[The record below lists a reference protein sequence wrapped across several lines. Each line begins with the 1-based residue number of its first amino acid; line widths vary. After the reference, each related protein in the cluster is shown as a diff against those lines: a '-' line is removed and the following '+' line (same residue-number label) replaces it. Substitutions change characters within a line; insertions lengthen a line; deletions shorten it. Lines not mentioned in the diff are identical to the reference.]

1 MWNMKIK
8 NTILVT
14 LTILS
19 LGVNADLK
27 SAIALDQAGE
37 YEKAAKEL
45 YKISQLATRGHPRAM
60 YEFGTMYMKEGMWVV
75 QSDEAGFNW
84 WLKSA
89 NLGYAP
95 AQFSIGASY
104 IGGIGVNRD
113 LAEAKKWLEKAM
125 DSTYEK
131 YSKVAREL
139 YTLNELDKI

>member
-1 MWNMKIK
+1 MK
-8 NTILVT
+8 NLVLVI
-14 LTILS
+14 LTIFS

-27 SAIALDQAGE
+27 RAIALDQAGE

-75 QSDEAGFNW
+75 QSDEAGFDW
-84 WLKSA
+84 WMKSA

-113 LAEAKKWLEKAM
+113 LTEAKKWLEKAIN
-125 DSTYEK
+125 STYEK
-131 YSKVAREL
+131 YSKVAKEL

>member
-1 MWNMKIK
+1 MKLK
-8 NTILVT
+8 NLILVS

-19 LGVNADLK
+19 LSVNADLK
-27 SAIALDQAGE
+27 KAIAFDQAGE

-45 YKISQLATRGHPRAM
+45 FKISQLATRGHPRAM

-75 QSDEAGFNW
+75 QSDEAGFDW
-84 WLKSA
+84 WMKSA

-113 LAEAKKWLEKAM
+113 LSEAKKWLEKAIN
-125 DSTYEK
+125 STYEK
-131 YSKVAREL
+131 YSKVAKEL

>member
-1 MWNMKIK
+1 MKIK
-8 NTILVT
+8 NLLLIS

-27 SAIALDQAGE
+27 RAIAFDQAGE
-37 YEKAAKEL
+37 HEKAAKEL
-45 YKISQLATRGHPRAM
+45 FKISQLATRGHPKAM

-75 QSDEAGFNW
+75 QSDEAGFDW
-84 WLKSA
+84 WMKSA

-113 LAEAKKWLEKAM
+113 LSEAKKWLEKAIN
-125 DSTYEK
+125 STYEK
-131 YSKVAREL
+131 YSKVAKEL

>member
-1 MWNMKIK
+1 MK
-8 NTILVT
+8 NLVLVI

-27 SAIALDQAGE
+27 RAIAFDQAGE

-45 YKISQLATRGHPRAM
+45 YKISQLATKGHPRAM
-60 YEFGTMYMKEGMWVV
+60 YEFGMMYMKEGMWVV
-75 QSDEAGFNW
+75 QSDEAGFDW
-84 WLKSA
+84 WMKSA

-113 LAEAKKWLEKAM
+113 LTEAKKWLEKAIN
-125 DSTYEK
+125 STYEK
-131 YSKVAREL
+131 YSKVAKEL

>member
-1 MWNMKIK
+1 MKIK
-8 NTILVT
+8 HILLIVVT
-14 LTILS
+14 AFS

-27 SAIALDQAGE
+27 RAIAFDQAGE
-37 YEKAAKEL
+37 YEKSAKEL

-75 QSDEAGFNW
+75 QSDEAGFDW

-104 IGGIGVNRD
+104 IEGIGVNRD
-113 LAEAKKWLEKAM
+113 LGEAKKWLEKAM

-139 YTLNELDKI
+139 FILNELDKI

>member
-1 MWNMKIK
+1 MK
-8 NTILVT
+8 NLV
-14 LTILS
+14 LVVLIILS

-27 SAIALDQAGE
+27 RAIAFDQAGE

-45 YKISQLATRGHPRAM
+45 FKISQLATRGHPRAM

-75 QSDEAGFNW
+75 QSDEAGFDW
-84 WLKSA
+84 WMKSA

-104 IGGIGVNRD
+104 IGGIGVNKD
-113 LAEAKKWLEKAM
+113 LTEAKKWLEKAIN
-125 DSTYEK
+125 STYEK
-131 YSKVAREL
+131 YSKVAKEL

>member
-1 MWNMKIK
+1 MK
-8 NTILVT
+8 NLVLVI

-27 SAIALDQAGE
+27 RAIAFDQAGE

-45 YKISQLATRGHPRAM
+45 FKISQLATRGHPRAM

-75 QSDEAGFNW
+75 QSDEAGFDW
-84 WLKSA
+84 WMKSA

-113 LAEAKKWLEKAM
+113 LTEAKKWLEKAIN
-125 DSTYEK
+125 STYEK
-131 YSKVAREL
+131 YSKVAKEL

>member
-1 MWNMKIK
+1 MKK
-8 NTILVT
+8 LVLVI

-19 LGVNADLK
+19 LGVHADLK
-27 SAIALDQAGE
+27 RAIAFDQAGE

-45 YKISQLATRGHPRAM
+45 FKISQLATRGHPRAM

-75 QSDEAGFNW
+75 QSDEAGFDW
-84 WLKSA
+84 WMKSA

-113 LAEAKKWLEKAM
+113 LAEAKKWLEKAIN
-125 DSTYEK
+125 STYEK
-131 YSKVAREL
+131 YSKVAKEL

>member
-1 MWNMKIK
+1 MKIK
-8 NTILVT
+8 NLILVT

-75 QSDEAGFNW
+75 QSEESGFEW

-104 IGGIGVNRD
+104 IGGIGVNQD
-113 LAEAKKWLEKAM
+113 LFEAKKWLEKAM

-131 YSKVAREL
+131 YSKVAKEL
-139 YTLNELDKI
+139 YTINELDKI

>member
-1 MWNMKIK
+1 MKLK
-8 NTILVT
+8 NLILVS

-19 LGVNADLK
+19 LSVNADLK
-27 SAIALDQAGE
+27 KAIAFDQAGE

-45 YKISQLATRGHPRAM
+45 FKISQLATRGHPRAM

-75 QSDEAGFNW
+75 QSDEAGFDW

-113 LAEAKKWLEKAM
+113 LTEAKKWLEKAIN
-125 DSTYEK
+125 STYEK
-131 YSKVAREL
+131 YSKVAKEL

>member
-1 MWNMKIK
+1 MKIK
-8 NTILVT
+8 NLILVT

-19 LGVNADLK
+19 FGVNADLK
-27 SAIALDQAGE
+27 RAIALDQAGE

-104 IGGIGVNRD
+104 IGGIRVDRD
-113 LAEAKKWLEKAM
+113 LGEAKKWLEKAM

>member
-1 MWNMKIK
+1 MK
-8 NTILVT
+8 NLLLVI

-27 SAIALDQAGE
+27 RAIAFDQAGE

-75 QSDEAGFNW
+75 QSDEAGFDW
-84 WLKSA
+84 WMKSA

-113 LAEAKKWLEKAM
+113 L
-125 DSTYEK
+125 S
-131 YSKVAREL
+131 
-139 YTLNELDKI
+139 

>member
-1 MWNMKIK
+1 MK
-8 NTILVT
+8 NLILVI

-27 SAIALDQAGE
+27 RAIAFDQAGE

-75 QSDEAGFNW
+75 QSDEAGFDW
-84 WLKSA
+84 WMKSA

-113 LAEAKKWLEKAM
+113 LTEAKKWLEKAIN
-125 DSTYEK
+125 STYEK
-131 YSKVAREL
+131 YSKVAKEL

>member
-1 MWNMKIK
+1 MKIK
-8 NTILVT
+8 NLLLIS

-27 SAIALDQAGE
+27 RAIAFDQAGE
-37 YEKAAKEL
+37 HEKAAKEL
-45 YKISQLATRGHPRAM
+45 FKISQLATRGHPKAM

-75 QSDEAGFNW
+75 QSDEAGFDW
-84 WLKSA
+84 WMKSA

-113 LAEAKKWLEKAM
+113 LTEAKKWLEKAM
-125 DSTYEK
+125 NSTYEK
-131 YSKVAREL
+131 YSKVAKEL

>member
-1 MWNMKIK
+1 MKFK
-8 NTILVT
+8 NIVLVI

-27 SAIALDQAGE
+27 RAIAFDQAGQ

-45 YKISQLATRGHPRAM
+45 FKISQLATRGHPRAM

-75 QSDEAGFNW
+75 QSDEAGFDW
-84 WLKSA
+84 WMKSA

-113 LAEAKKWLEKAM
+113 LSEAKKWLEKAIN
-125 DSTYEK
+125 STYEK
-131 YSKVAREL
+131 YSKVAKEL